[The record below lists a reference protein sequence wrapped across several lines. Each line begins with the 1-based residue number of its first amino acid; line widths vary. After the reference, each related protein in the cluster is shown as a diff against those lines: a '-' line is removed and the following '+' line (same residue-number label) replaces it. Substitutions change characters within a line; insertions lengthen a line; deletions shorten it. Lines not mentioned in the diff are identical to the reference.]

1 LTFSLDWDLDFVY
14 LDLEGT
20 ILLSLYVAIRLSMV
34 VGPFVNKF
42 GLNTLLPIENKPEAP
57 LCPNLSAN
65 YLFLIPGDTVLLKL

>member
-1 LTFSLDWDLDFVY
+1 
-14 LDLEGT
+14 
-20 ILLSLYVAIRLSMV
+20 MV